1 MHKTSLNDL
10 HRELGATLVDFAG
23 WEMPIRYGS
32 IKTEHHAVRHAA
44 GLFDLGHM
52 ARIDIRGSERVA
64 FLEKLA
70 TNRVAGLEDGEA
82 HYSLLCKP
90 DGGIVDDVI
99 FYNLSDRIFLVA
111 NASNREKV
119 VAWLQQHAE
128 GDVQIEDRSDELDML
143 AIQGPASAAITGAA
157 LGIEELVAQLAYYR
171 SAGFRFEGQPALLAR
186 TGYTGEDGF
195 EIYLPRPLGV
205 ALWQRLAEAGTEAGI
220 LAIGLAAR
228 DTLRLEAC
236 MPLYGHEIDETT
248 NPLEAGLSFAVKL
261 NKDFI
266 GRDAL
271 AQIKADKPRRAL
283 VGFQLEGKRVAR
295 QGYALMADG
304 EAVGTVTSGAPSPTL
319 GCNVGLG
326 YVPRRM
332 RKSGTSLSVDVRGR
346 QEPARVVKRPFY
358 KRAR

>member
-1 MHKTSLNDL
+1 MHTTSLNDL

-32 IKTEHHAVRHAA
+32 IKAEHAAVREAA

-52 ARIDIRGSERVA
+52 ARIDILGSERVA

-70 TNRVAGLEDGEA
+70 TNRVAGLAEGEA
-82 HYSLLCKP
+82 HYSLLCKD
-90 DGGIVDDVI
+90 DGGIIDDVI
-99 FYNLSDRIFLVA
+99 YYSLAERIFLVA

-119 VAWLQQHAE
+119 VGWLQQHAT
-128 GDVQIEDRSDELDML
+128 GDVQVVDRSDDLDML
-143 AIQGPASAAITGAA
+143 AIQGPAAAAITGEG
-157 LGIEELVAQLAYYR
+157 LGIAALVAQLGYYR
-171 SAGFRFEGQPALLAR
+171 SAPFEFEGQTALLAR

-195 EIYLPRPLGV
+195 EIYLPRPLGG
-205 ALWQRLAEAGTEAGI
+205 ALWRRLAEAGQAAGI
-220 LAIGLAAR
+220 MPIGLAAR

-261 NKDFI
+261 SKDFI

-271 AQIKADKPRRAL
+271 AGIKAEKPTRAL
-283 VGFQLEGKRVAR
+283 VGFQMEGRRVAR
-295 QGYALMADG
+295 QGYALLADG
-304 EAVGTVTSGAPSPTL
+304 QPVGHVTSGAPSPTL
-319 GCNVGLG
+319 DCNVGLG
-326 YVPRRM
+326 YVPRRL
-332 RKSGTSLSVDVRGR
+332 RKAGTSLQVDVRGR
-346 QEPARVVKRPFY
+346 HEPARVVKKPFY